1 MGGSSCILVF
11 YAWLRLQLIGE
22 RRRALFSLNAKS
34 HFVFEA
40 PPGLKE
46 RLHGIWIRFSVCN
59 LWLSGEVLKSICH
72 ALQVQRKWRRD
83 TLNVSIQ
90 RPQKPLFYYGGCPN
104 LIQRLSRYWK
114 SKSWP
119 KFFEVQHQESNRQC
133 SVCDT
138 RAIPTE
144 LKWIH
149 HTVVQIEEKLC
160 I

>member
-1 MGGSSCILVF
+1 MGENQRGKGEGQQGGGSQGEEAPPGRFVMGGSSCILVF

-72 ALQVQRKWRRD
+72 TLQVQRKWRRD
-83 TLNVSIQ
+83 TVNVSIQ
-90 RPQKPLFYYGGCPN
+90 RPQKPLFYCGGCPN
-104 LIQRLSRYWK
+104 LIQRLSRYRK

-119 KFFEVQHQESNRQC
+119 KF
-133 SVCDT
+133 
-138 RAIPTE
+138 I
-144 LKWIH
+144 WM
-149 HTVVQIEEKLC
+149 
-160 I
+160 